1 MAMLMAIKKLHHL
14 VFRRRVV
21 IWSDSVA
28 ACGMVNN
35 PSSAP
40 DATLLRWVTG
50 CHSWFCRR
58 SQIHIA
64 PPAFRAPLFTR
75 DATTAALRTTLRT
88 ELQKYPEC
96 RDAVNASAA
105 SGPEAAFA
113 LAVDW
118 HERHRDQFPIVYGLF
133 RDFAAFEVTS
143 TAEVYDDILARLRAT
158 QETYTWIRLANQVH
172 YRLGREVL
180 VAVGACWLVAR
191 VHHDSLART
200 C

>member
-14 VFRRRVV
+14 VFRRRGCHL
-21 IWSDSVA
+21 SDSVA
-28 ACGMVNN
+28 ACGMVNQ
-35 PSSAP
+35 PHHQLQMP
-40 DATLLRWVTG
+40 TLLRWVTG
-50 CHSWFCRR
+50 Y
-58 SQIHIA
+58 QA
-64 PPAFRAPLFTR
+64 PAFRAPLFTVPALLHNPAPHGSTMSWHRKR

-180 VAVGACWLVAR
+180 VAV
-191 VHHDSLART
+191 
-200 C
+200 